1 MDYTRLKPYYSYII
15 FAIIVFFMLF
25 SIWIRG
31 LSAATIDVTHYI
43 TYYSSDAWYN
53 FRLIELMI
61 HNFPNY
67 AWFDPMTAYPIGKS
81 VDWGP
86 LLPFIVSGICIL
98 FGMTSRPEMMT
109 AASWVGPLFAAL
121 MVPLLYVLGK
131 RIGDWKTGLVAAG
144 LITGLSG
151 LYFVYS
157 SFGNVDHHILETFF
171 STLFCFLY
179 LFTLFYWKSH
189 VNELKKY
196 QVLITG
202 FGLSLITGI
211 VYFIGY
217 LNMPTMVLFG
227 LIVAIFTFFQS
238 IIDNRAKRTSEL
250 LLITNLGI
258 FLPVILFMLI
268 FGVKQPW
275 VSFQQYS
282 IAQVFAISAIIAET
296 VLLFILS
303 KKLQNNGRLFLLSV
317 FGVIVAIFIAS
328 RLLLGDV
335 VLSTLVTVFGQQP
348 EISTI
353 IESKPWSFALAFNS
367 FNFAL
372 ILALMGFIVLLYQ
385 LYRKKQHEYL
395 FLVTWSLIV
404 FFATVQHFRYEYYFA
419 VNVALLSSIVIVMAI
434 TTGLNLLGPDIRIFG
449 ASIIHHRTNKAPDK
463 KEEPTPVKKHPG
475 KREKVNYP
483 PTRSKQSKNKAA
495 LGAVIL
501 VGIIILTILAV
512 TLSIQNDIT
521 YSTTPDRL
529 INKNW
534 VETMEWL
541 PVHTPDPGV
550 NYLGNYQKENFV
562 YPSSAYGILSWW
574 DYGHY
579 ITFIGKRIPVTN
591 PFQDNLA
598 GPSGAAAFFMAGSEN
613 ESTLIAES
621 MGARYVITDT
631 STTTD
636 TFETLATWY
645 NNNTGISSY
654 VKSFFI
660 PNPERPGQ
668 LLQLNGESP
677 PYFNTTIVRLHNFD
691 GSMQIPGAVTYLV
704 YNNENRNGLL
714 YPMVTNAQTLNMANA
729 TNAIKKF
736 EQQPQGN
743 SHAVLVGQYL
753 QPLERVPALQHFRL
767 VYESPGNSPGIMIH
781 DTSGAENL
789 KLVKVF
795 ELVKGAHIKGEGAI
809 ELQVVTNTGR
819 TFTYRQESNNGEFIV
834 PYSTV
839 NNTYEVKANGK
850 YHILGTTIGIDVTE
864 NDVIEGKNVN

>member
-1 MDYTRLKPYYSYII
+1 
-15 FAIIVFFMLF
+15 MLF
-25 SIWIRG
+25 SVWIRG
-31 LSAATIDVTHYI
+31 LSAATIDVAHYI
-43 TYYSSDAWYN
+43 TYYSSDGWYN
-53 FRLIELMI
+53 FRQIELMI

-67 AWFDPMTAYPIGKS
+67 AWFDPMTAYPMGKS
-81 VDWGP
+81 IDWGP
-86 LLPFIVSGICIL
+86 LLPFIVSSICIL
-98 FGMTSRPEMMT
+98 FGMTSRPDMMT
-109 AASWVGPLFAAL
+109 AASWVIPLFAAL
-121 MVPLLYVLGK
+121 MVPLLYVFGK
-131 RIGDWKTGLVAAG
+131 RIGDWKTGIVAAG
-144 LITGLSG
+144 LITVLSG

-157 SFGNVDHHILETFF
+157 SFGNVDHHVLETFF

-179 LFTLFYWKSH
+179 LLSLFYWKEH
-189 VNELKKY
+189 VSELKKY
-196 QVLITG
+196 SVLITG
-202 FGLSLITGI
+202 FGLSLVTGI
-211 VYFIGY
+211 VYFMGY

-227 LIVAIFTFFQS
+227 LIVAIFTFFQG
-238 IIDNRAKRTSEL
+238 IINNRAKRTSEL

-258 FLPVILFMLI
+258 FLPVILLMLI
-268 FGVKQPW
+268 FGVKQSW

-282 IAQVFAISAIIAET
+282 LAQVFAIFAIIAET
-296 VLLFILS
+296 VFLFILS
-303 KKLQNNGRLFLLSV
+303 KKLQHNSRFFLLSV
-317 FGVIVAIFIAS
+317 SGVIVAIFVAS

-353 IESKPWSFALAFNS
+353 IESKPWSLALAFNS

-372 ILALMGFIVLLYQ
+372 ILTLMGFIILLYQ

-404 FFATVQHFRYEYYFA
+404 FFATVQHFRYEYYFV
-419 VNVALLSSIVIVMAI
+419 VNVALLSSIAIVMGI
-434 TTGLNLLGPDIRIFG
+434 TAGLVLLGPDIRIFG
-449 ASIIHHRTNKAPDK
+449 ASIIPHRTTKTPDK
-463 KEEPTPVKKHPG
+463 QAVPTPVKKAKG
-475 KREKVNYP
+475 KRESENSSQN
-483 PTRSKQSKNKAA
+483 RSKKSANKVV
-495 LGAVIL
+495 LGVFVL
-501 VGIIILTILAV
+501 VGIILLTLLTV
-512 TLSIQNDIT
+512 GLSVQNDIA

-529 INKNW
+529 INTNW

-562 YPSSAYGILSWW
+562 YPGSAYGILSWW

-613 ESTLIAES
+613 ESALIAES

-660 PNPERPGQ
+660 QNPQKSGQ
-668 LLQLNGESP
+668 LLQLNGEFY
-677 PYFNTTIVRLHNFD
+677 PYFQTTVVRLHNFD
-691 GSMQIPGAVTYLV
+691 GSMQIPGTVTYLV
-704 YNNENRNGLL
+704 YNNENRNGFL
-714 YPMVTNAQTLNMANA
+714 YPMVTNAQTLNVADA

-736 EQQPQGN
+736 EQQPEGN
-743 SHAVLVGQYL
+743 SQAVIVGQYL
-753 QPLERVPALQHFRL
+753 QPLGRVPALQHFRL
-767 VYESPGNSPGIMIH
+767 AYESTGNSRGIMIH

-795 ELVKGAHIKGEGAI
+795 EVVKGAHIKGEGAI

>member
-15 FAIIVFFMLF
+15 LAIIVFFMLF

-53 FRLIELMI
+53 FRQIELMI

-171 STLFCFLY
+171 STLFCVLY
-179 LFTLFYWKSH
+179 LFTLFYWKEH
-189 VNELKKY
+189 VSELKKY
-196 QVLITG
+196 PVLITG

-238 IIDNRAKRTSEL
+238 IIDSRAKRTSEF

-303 KKLQNNGRLFLLSV
+303 KKLQYNSRLFLLSV
-317 FGVIVAIFIAS
+317 FGVIVAIFVAS

-335 VLSTLVTVFGQQP
+335 VLSTLVTIFGQQP

-449 ASIIHHRTNKAPDK
+449 GSIIHHRTNKVPDK
-463 KEEPTPVKKHPG
+463 KEEQTPVKKHPG

-483 PTRSKQSKNKAA
+483 PTSSKKSKNKAA

-677 PYFNTTIVRLHNFD
+677 PYFHTTVVRLHNFD
-691 GSMQIPGAVTYLV
+691 GSMQIPGTFTYLV

-714 YPMVTNAQTLNMANA
+714 YPMVTDAQTLNMANA